1 MQIIFWICYYV
12 KCFIN
17 MVYAL
22 TKTLYNRY
30 ILHSKNYVKKFLS
43 HNKTKYKPKI
53 KINDYLYLIKLSGNY
68 YSMGKQYGIKT
79 KTIIKRDKEIM
90 TNFIIKNQTIF
101 NKKIPKK
108 YRENNIFIS
117 LKKYAKDLVKYMNK
131 DILEFTKGVA
141 YSTNIDYNELIYIN
155 LFTDITD
162 NHCILL
168 SKKINGKTFNMRTLD
183 FGIPLLTHCLTVF
196 KPKNKKPYI
205 NLAPSI
211 FFGCCTGVSE
221 TIFFG
226 ESFYDIALDNQIS
239 INGMPYHHFSHLILS
254 ECETIDDA
262 NKLLSNLDRKS
273 NLQLLISDRQK
284 SKMYLSSKNK
294 FLVQQ
299 DSDKQD
305 IIFSV
310 TPNEKSNF
318 NKNFHYLDSIQNIID
333 FFIPNTKSGELHIM
347 MNYGDNLYIS
357 VTTKFFQSYNNN
369 FYKFS
374 IKKLI
379 K

>member
-1 MQIIFWICYYV
+1 MQILFWICYYI
-12 KCFIN
+12 KCAFNILYSFI
-17 MVYAL
+17 
-22 TKTLYNRY
+22 KTLYNKY
-30 ILHSKNYVKKFLS
+30 ILYSKNYVKKFLS

-68 YSMGKQYGIKT
+68 YSMGKQYGIKI
-79 KTIIKRDKEIM
+79 KNIIIHDKDIM
-90 TNFIIKNQTIF
+90 TDFIIKNQTIF

-226 ESFYDIALDNQIS
+226 ESFYDIPLDNQIT

-254 ECETIDDA
+254 ECLTIDDA

-284 SKMYLSSKNK
+284 SKIYLSSKNK

-310 TPNEKSNF
+310 TPNEKINF
-318 NKNFHYLDSIQNIID
+318 NKNFHYLNSIQNIID
-333 FFIPNTKSGELHIM
+333 FFIPYTKSGEIHIM
-347 MNYGDNLYIS
+347 MRHGDNLYVS

-369 FYKFS
+369 FHKFS